1 MKQSTRKV
9 SVVCIL
15 LGIISVSAAVIIQR
29 LSSAQTETESIR
41 NIIICTAVLIGAMV
55 LFATEVIPA
64 AITSVLVPVVLSFPG
79 IDILSGKDAFKNFG
93 EQWTITFLAMYIIGY
108 AIMKTG
114 FADKIGEFIIRWSKA
129 GKKSTM
135 ILLCVL
141 LGISSAFLSNAA
153 CMALFAPIIIAISFS
168 VNSKPSKFLM
178 PVSFAVILGGNMT
191 VMGASSKG
199 IINGI
204 METYSIEPFSFFD
217 YLPVGGIMFIAG
229 LIYLSL
235 LPDKAIPEREAKKV
249 ETVSSGDK
257 KLSSKSI
264 FAAISFIFVVIT
276 ISTEIIPP
284 ATAAMAG
291 ACLVVISGNISLK
304 EAFTAVSW
312 SSMFIFAGML
322 ALGDALQVSGAD
334 AVIAD
339 FLAESISD
347 PVLLYVFLYT
357 ACLLITSFMSN
368 SATAAVLLPIAI
380 TSAVRFGQS
389 PYPYCMAV
397 GIAASLDFLTPVGNG
412 TCTIAYEMGGYK
424 FMDFIK
430 VGFPLQM
437 VCALIG
443 GLIIPV
449 FFPF

>member
-1 MKQSTRKV
+1 MKQSNRKV

-15 LGIISVSAAVIIQR
+15 LGVIAVSAAVIIQR
-29 LSSAQTETESIR
+29 LPSSGTDTESIR

-55 LFATEVIPA
+55 LFASEVIPA
-64 AITSVLVPVVLSFPG
+64 AITSVLVPVILSFPG
-79 IDILSGKDAFKNFG
+79 INILKGKDAFRNFG
-93 EQWTITFLAMYIIGY
+93 EQWTITFLGMYIIGY

-114 FADKIGEFIIRWSKA
+114 FADKIGDFIIRWSKS
-129 GKKSTM
+129 GKKATM

-153 CMALFAPIIIAISFS
+153 CMALFAPIIVAISFS

-199 IINGI
+199 IINGV
-204 METYSIEPFSFFD
+204 METYNIEPFSFFA

-229 LIYLSL
+229 IIYLIL

-249 ETVSSGDK
+249 EQVSSGN
-257 KLSSKSI
+257 KLAPKSA
-264 FAAISFIFVVIT
+264 FAAVSFLFAVVT
-276 ISTEIIPP
+276 ISTEIVPP

-291 ACLVVISGNISLK
+291 ACLVVISGSISIK

-334 AVIAD
+334 IVIAE
-339 FLAESISD
+339 FLADNISD
-347 PVLLYVFLYT
+347 PILLYVFLYT

-380 TSAVRFGQS
+380 TSALQFGQS

-424 FMDFIK
+424 FMDFVKI
-430 VGFPLQM
+430 GFPLQM
-437 VCALIG
+437 VLALIG
-443 GLIIPV
+443 GLVIPI